1 MRTKKG
7 FTLVELV
14 FVIVI
19 LGVLAAVAFSRFVNL
34 SNEAAE
40 NQFKYVMSIYKT
52 SVLSLNVKWAKDN
65 SPASIMVDGITINL
79 SANGWPTGTA
89 GNGHIPLPAEEHDGR
104 PSLQLW
110 YGLLQLTNKISVV
123 VGEGWHAGAL
133 IGSVMTY
140 TYTLGSDSWAFTYD
154 TSDGGVSQVA
164 P

>member
-52 SVLSLNVKWAKDN
+52 SVLS
-65 SPASIMVDGITINL
+65 
-79 SANGWPTGTA
+79 
-89 GNGHIPLPAEEHDGR
+89 
-104 PSLQLW
+104 
-110 YGLLQLTNKISVV
+110 
-123 VGEGWHAGAL
+123 
-133 IGSVMTY
+133 
-140 TYTLGSDSWAFTYD
+140 
-154 TSDGGVSQVA
+154 
-164 P
+164 